1 MPRPVPA
8 SVSVSADVA
17 IIRDRWLAAWPASL
31 ALWSRFTRLS
41 EPRLCLSL
49 EAAEREGLTGSFAMI
64 RLDDKAVVVNLA
76 LGGEYGLDDQ
86 PLAILG
92 HEMAL
97 SLFACSRWLVPV
109 NHPGAGTL
117 TMPSRRR
124 SACAHRRLASAPA

>member
-1 MPRPVPA
+1 MPTPVPA
-8 SVSVSADVA
+8 SASVPADVA

-92 HEMAL
+92 HEIGHHVLCPAD
-97 SLFACSRWLVPV
+97 
-109 NHPGAGTL
+109 L
-117 TMPSRRR
+117 TDQGRLLARMRR
-124 SACAHRRLASAPA
+124 SLPTIERFAPMLANMYADL